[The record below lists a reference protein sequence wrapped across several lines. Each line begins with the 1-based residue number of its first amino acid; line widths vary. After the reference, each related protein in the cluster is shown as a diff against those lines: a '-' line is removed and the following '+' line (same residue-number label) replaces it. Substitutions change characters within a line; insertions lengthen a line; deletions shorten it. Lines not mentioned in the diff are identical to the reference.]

1 MTENEFLREL
11 VAALMKQNAELLA
24 QVASANEQITAA
36 NAQIAVLTERIEELL
51 EQLDKKNKNSRNS
64 SKPPS
69 SDGYSKPA
77 PKSLK
82 KPSGKKPGGQKGHKG
97 SGMKIPR
104 KPDAFVPHFPV
115 ACLNCPNRALCEMKV
130 AERRYEEDIS
140 IQTHVTAHLQMKC
153 CCPRQGGKTLLG
165 EFPDNIKATKQ
176 YGANLVAFASALST
190 VGMVSVD
197 RIHKLLNNVFQ
208 VGISTGAIQGFL
220 NRLHEKVKLPV
231 KYIRNKV
238 SQVPVMNCD
247 ETGLRVNEKLRWLHC
262 MSGSGWVYY
271 ALHDKRG
278 CEAMD
283 EIGII
288 PDYHGIMIHD
298 CWKPY
303 FKYEKAEHAL
313 CCAHILRELV
323 YAEEVKHQQWAKPL
337 RELLCEM
344 LTERNRLAEL
354 GESRFSKEQADAYSS
369 RYDALVTQG
378 LEANPLQLR
387 KKGQMGAPKK
397 GEVRSLLERLRDRKQ
412 QILRFAA
419 DWYVPFTNNA
429 AEQDIR
435 FSKVKLKVSGCFRTK
450 HGAEE
455 YADIMSYTN
464 TAYKHNVGFFDAIK
478 AAFTGNALTL
488 VAQWG

>member
-1 MTENEFLREL
+1 MTENEYLRQM
-11 VAALMKQNAELLA
+11 VSALMKQNSELQA
-24 QVASANEQITAA
+24 QIT
-36 NAQIAVLTERIEELL
+36 VLTERIDELL

-97 SGMKIPR
+97 SGMKLTR
-104 KPDAFVPHFPV
+104 KPDTFVPHFPV
-115 ACLNCPNRALCEMKV
+115 ACHNCPNRGACEMKI

-197 RIHKLLNNVFQ
+197 RIHKLLNNIFQ

-283 EIGII
+283 AIGII
-288 PDYHGIMIHD
+288 PDYRGIMIHD

-323 YAEEVKHQQWAKPL
+323 YAEEVKHQQWAKPM

-344 LTERNRLAEL
+344 LEARNRLADL
-354 GESRFSKEQADAYSS
+354 GEIHFSKEQADAYSR
-369 RYDALVTQG
+369 RYDALVAQG
-378 LEANPLQLR
+378 LEANPLPER
-387 KKGQMGAPKK
+387 KKGRKGAPKK
-397 GEVRSLLERLRDRKQ
+397 GEVRSLLERLQDRKP

-450 HGAEE
+450 RGAEE

-464 TAYKHNVGFFDAIK
+464 TAYKHGVGFFDAIK
-478 AAFTGNALTL
+478 AAFSGNALAL

>member
-1 MTENEFLREL
+1 MTENEFLRQM
-11 VAALMKQNAELLA
+11 VSALTKQNAELLD
-24 QVASANEQITAA
+24 QVTAA
-36 NAQIAVLTERIEELL
+36 NAQIAALTERIDELL
-51 EQLDKKNKNSRNS
+51 EQLDKNNKNSRNS

-97 SGMKIPR
+97 SGMKITR
-104 KPDAFVPHFPV
+104 KPDEFVSHYPS
-115 ACLNCPNRALCEMKV
+115 ACLNCPNRASCEMSV
-130 AERRYEEDIS
+130 AERRYVEDIVIKTS
-140 IQTHVTAHLQMKC
+140 IIEHQQMKC
-153 CCPRQGGKTLLG
+153 CCPKQGGKTILG
-165 EFPDNIKATKQ
+165 EFPTHIRATKQ
-176 YGANLVAFASALST
+176 YGSNLVAFASALST

-197 RIHKLLNNVFQ
+197 RIHKLLSNVFQ
-208 VGISTGAIQGFL
+208 VPISTGAIQNFL

-238 SQVPVMNCD
+238 SQLPVMHCD

-262 MSGSGWVYY
+262 MCGEGWVYY

-288 PDYHGIMIHD
+288 PDYRGTMIHD

-303 FKYEKAEHAL
+303 FKYEQSEHAL
-313 CCAHILRELV
+313 CCAHFLRELV
-323 YAEEVKHQQWAKPL
+323 YAEEVKHQEWANPL
-337 RELLCEM
+337 AKLLCEM
-344 LTERNRLAEL
+344 LEERNRLTAL
-354 GESRFSKEQADAYSS
+354 GARCFSEEQATAYSN

-378 LEANPLQLR
+378 LDANPLPER
-387 KKGQMGAPKK
+387 KKGKMGAPKK
-397 GEVRSLLERLRDRKQ
+397 GEMRSLLERLRDRKQ
-412 QILRFAA
+412 QILRFAE
-419 DWYVPFTNNA
+419 DWHIPFTNNA
-429 AEQDIR
+429 AEQNIR
-435 FSKVKLKVSGCFRTK
+435 FSKVKLKVSGSFRTK
-450 HGAEE
+450 RGAEE

-464 TAYKHNVGFFDAIK
+464 TAYKHGVGFFNAIK
-478 AAFTGNALTL
+478 AALTGNALTL

>member
-11 VAALMKQNAELLA
+11 VAALTKQNAELLD
-24 QVASANEQITAA
+24 QVAAA
-36 NAQIAVLTERIEELL
+36 NAQIAALTERIDELL

-97 SGMKIPR
+97 SGMRITR
-104 KPDAFVPHFPV
+104 KPDEYVPHFPA
-115 ACLNCPNRALCEMKV
+115 ACLNCPNRAVCEMKV
-130 AERRYEEDIS
+130 AEQRYEEDIS

-153 CCPRQGGKTLLG
+153 CCPRQGGKLLLG
-165 EFPDNIKATKQ
+165 EFPCNIKATKQ

-190 VGMVSVD
+190 VGMVSID

-208 VGISTGAIQGFL
+208 LGISTGAIQGFL

-247 ETGLRVNEKLRWLHC
+247 ETGVRVNEKLRWLHC

-278 CEAMD
+278 CAAMD

-288 PDYHGIMIHD
+288 PDYRGIMIHD

-323 YAEEVKHQQWAKPL
+323 YAEDVKHQQWAKPL

-344 LTERNRLAEL
+344 LEARNRLTDL
-354 GESRFSKEQADAYSS
+354 GESRFPKEQADAYSR

-378 LEANPLQLR
+378 LEANPLQVR

-397 GEVRSLLERLRDRKQ
+397 GEMRSLLERLRDRKP

-450 HGAEE
+450 RGAEE

-464 TAYKHNVGFFDAIK
+464 TAYKHGVGFFDAIK
-478 AAFTGNALTL
+478 AAFTGNALAL

>member
-1 MTENEFLREL
+1 MT
-11 VAALMKQNAELLA
+11 
-24 QVASANEQITAA
+24 I
-36 NAQIAVLTERIEELL
+36 
-51 EQLDKKNKNSRNS
+51 
-64 SKPPS
+64 
-69 SDGYSKPA
+69 
-77 PKSLK
+77 
-82 KPSGKKPGGQKGHKG
+82 
-97 SGMKIPR
+97 
-104 KPDAFVPHFPV
+104 
-115 ACLNCPNRALCEMKV
+115 
-130 AERRYEEDIS
+130 
-140 IQTHVTAHLQMKC
+140 
-153 CCPRQGGKTLLG
+153 LG
-165 EFPDNIKATKQ
+165 EFPTNIRATKQ

-247 ETGLRVNEKLRWLHC
+247 ETGVRVNEKLRWLHC

-378 LEANPLQLR
+378 LEANPLYICRASLYFRAISLFTSQPALATPILLPR
-387 KKGQMGAPKK
+387 AIA
-397 GEVRSLLERLRDRKQ
+397 EVSPEAVFYLASTARILQRTRWRLPAAS
-412 QILRFAA
+412 IL
-419 DWYVPFTNNA
+419 P
-429 AEQDIR
+429 
-435 FSKVKLKVSGCFRTK
+435 
-450 HGAEE
+450 
-455 YADIMSYTN
+455 
-464 TAYKHNVGFFDAIK
+464 
-478 AAFTGNALTL
+478 
-488 VAQWG
+488 